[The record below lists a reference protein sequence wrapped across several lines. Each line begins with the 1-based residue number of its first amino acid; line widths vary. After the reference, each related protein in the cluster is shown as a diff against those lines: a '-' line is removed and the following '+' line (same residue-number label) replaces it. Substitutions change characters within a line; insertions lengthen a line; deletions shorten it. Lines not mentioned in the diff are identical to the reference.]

1 MTLFWTSFSFVAI
14 YQHGYHGMEDW
25 RSQVPPSAVD
35 FRFLH
40 PRPLAS
46 AALVAHCTYNV
57 GVLYLFVWFSQLC
70 PVCQPQ
76 KNQSHQQHHSACLQ
90 TYMGKYTKPPKKL
103 LKKTWKQVV
112 MVADWL
118 RFPRV
123 NYGGGLMDLDT
134 NRHGIPI
141 PQGWITP
148 TTRNNPPTPFWIYP
162 RTHQEANFVVI
173 CEMTDIKSPQCC

>member
-1 MTLFWTSFSFVAI
+1 MDTMEWKIGDHKCRHLPLISDFYTHDRSLLPRLLHTARIMWVCSTSSSDSVN
-14 YQHGYHGMEDW
+14 
-25 RSQVPPSAVD
+25 SAQ
-35 FRFLH
+35 
-40 PRPLAS
+40 S
-46 AALVAHCTYNV
+46 AN
-57 GVLYLFVWFSQLC
+57 
-70 PVCQPQ
+70 PQ